1 MAVCALGL
9 YPVAARAQSS
19 FPSDTVPDLAPQVSA
34 RALPPLSG
42 KRLPLSLNECIDIAL
57 SSNPTVKVADMEVT
71 RADYSKK
78 ETLAQLFPNVN
89 FSGVYQRAIELQ
101 TVSMNMGGETQS
113 FKMGSD
119 NTWNFGFSVALPL
132 VAPQLWKS
140 LKLSDTQILQNVE
153 SARASRLD
161 LINSV
166 KKAYLA
172 LLLAKA
178 SYGVI
183 ASNYNIAVYNASVF
197 RKRFNQGTATEYD
210 TLRSAVQVKNIEP
223 DLLQSDI
230 AIRQARLQL
239 KVLLNLEQGVD
250 VDATSTLDDLRNEMG
265 LRLNLSDKDLA
276 GNTSLRSMDLQ
287 KKMLEQTVTLRK
299 MDWMPTLS
307 ASFNYTWNSLNN
319 GSPFRNTQFNPYST
333 LGLQLNVPIF
343 SGGSKYYGLKG
354 AKTQLAEIGLQ
365 RENLVNSLNMQ
376 VDLALDNIRREATQI
391 EVSRSGM
398 AESAKAYSIMQRS
411 FDIGAATYLDLRDSE
426 LANTTA
432 QLSYYQSV
440 YNYLVSIS
448 ELEYLLGKDYT
459 KK

>member
-1 MAVCALGL
+1 
-9 YPVAARAQSS
+9 
-19 FPSDTVPDLAPQVSA
+19 
-34 RALPPLSG
+34 
-42 KRLPLSLNECIDIAL
+42 
-57 SSNPTVKVADMEVT
+57 
-71 RADYSKK
+71 
-78 ETLAQLFPNVN
+78 
-89 FSGVYQRAIELQ
+89 
-101 TVSMNMGGETQS
+101 
-113 FKMGSD
+113 
-119 NTWNFGFSVALPL
+119 
-132 VAPQLWKS
+132 
-140 LKLSDTQILQNVE
+140 
-153 SARASRLD
+153 
-161 LINSV
+161 
-166 KKAYLA
+166 
-172 LLLAKA
+172 
-178 SYGVI
+178 
-183 ASNYNIAVYNASVF
+183 
-197 RKRFNQGTATEYD
+197 
-210 TLRSAVQVKNIEP
+210 
-223 DLLQSDI
+223 
-230 AIRQARLQL
+230 
-239 KVLLNLEQGVD
+239 
-250 VDATSTLDDLRNEMG
+250 
-265 LRLNLSDKDLA
+265 
-276 GNTSLRSMDLQ
+276 MDLQ